1 MNGLRRLEMAKLDK
15 KAAAFDLFDQGAI
28 SQPGERQTDIED
40 IIAEKSCGN
49 NRGMKLNNFGKSLLA
64 LIQDGDEAG
73 QQAWSNAAKAGEVM
87 RIC

>member
-1 MNGLRRLEMAKLDK
+1 MAKIQKD
-15 KAAAFDLFDQGAI
+15 AAMLDLFDNGGN
-28 SQPGERQTDIED
+28 SQVGERQTDIED

-49 NRGMKLNNFGKSLLA
+49 NRGMKLNSFGESLLA

-73 QQAWSNAAKAGEVM
+73 QQAWGDAAKAGQVM